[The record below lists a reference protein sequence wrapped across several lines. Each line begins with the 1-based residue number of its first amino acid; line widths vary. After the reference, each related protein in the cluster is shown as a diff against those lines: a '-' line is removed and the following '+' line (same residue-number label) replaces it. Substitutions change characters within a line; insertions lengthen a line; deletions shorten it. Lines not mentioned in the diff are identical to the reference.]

1 MRFAAGLAE
10 QKKFLAA
17 KGAVIKFIHMDEYP
31 SAVDFTFAAL
41 AHPTRRGILQL
52 LEHGECNV
60 TNLAEKFPSSL
71 NVISKHVQSLERAG
85 LVERSREGRVHL
97 LRLNATPLGEA
108 ATFIDRYRRLW
119 GKQFDQFAGYLDKMA
134 AAEKRRPAV
143 KRPAR
148 KS

>member
-1 MRFAAGLAE
+1 
-10 QKKFLAA
+10 
-17 KGAVIKFIHMDEYP
+17 MDEYP

-52 LEHGECNV
+52 LEDGECNV

-97 LRLNATPLGEA
+97 LRLNASPLREVA
-108 ATFIDRYRRLW
+108 SFIDRYRRLW
-119 GKQFDQFAGYLDKMA
+119 GKQFDQLAGYLDKMA
-134 AAEKRRPAV
+134 AAEKRQSSA
-143 KRPAR
+143 
-148 KS
+148 KSRAKKS